1 MPSGWVEGIVRKG
14 SDNTP
19 VGGAIVTVD
28 GTSGSYT
35 TGSDGYYIKTLTA
48 CSPNPPCTGYTV
60 RAKKSYAGAIYEGV
74 VNGVHIAAYNGTWR
88 DITIPGL

>member
-1 MPSGWVEGIVRKG
+1 MPSGWVEGIVKKASNG
-14 SDNTP
+14 TP

-35 TGSDGYYIKTLTA
+35 TGSNGYYIKTLTA

-60 RAKKSYAGAIYEGV
+60 RARKSGQEGSAG
-74 VNGVHIAAYNGTWR
+74 GVHIASGAGTPQN
-88 DITIPGL
+88 ITIPGL